1 MSRMDKSEHA
11 LGNANMPAEGRAAPP
26 ADRTGFAKQRNV
38 REALGEPQPA
48 ASAAPLAAAAGEGAI
63 GRPTGRLTHGWRDGS
78 ASLESAIMA
87 QGRSRYGRPTRILL
101 SVGPAAE
108 REKML
113 AAFAFLPNFEV
124 KTVKGLD
131 FASIE
136 DAYRTDYLIV
146 WFEGLQ
152 KLRDTDANAFV
163 KLSRRARVI
172 IALSSDRLLEAA
184 STLHLADAWLFT
196 DMVLDQIAMLVGL
209 SDSGYTIV
217 PSGVGSDFGL
227 DNLRRQLMYKL
238 DDAERLVLDQLGV
251 GDSNRDISLRLALS
265 EPQTKAIVRN
275 ILSKLHFRNRTEA
288 AVFMA
293 RRHGA
298 NGGAARADVQPDARP
313 AP

>member
-1 MSRMDKSEHA
+1 MSGQGGKAKMNRNDKGSGA
-11 LGNANMPAEGRAAPP
+11 LHSGTSHNGRGDVPI
-26 ADRTGFAKQRNV
+26 ADRGGYVAPTLVRQNNESHPEVSVTTAAERQPTDPFARV
-38 REALGEPQPA
+38 APA
-48 ASAAPLAAAAGEGAI
+48 
-63 GRPTGRLTHGWRDGS
+63 WRDGS
-78 ASLESAIMA
+78 ISLESAIMA
-87 QGRSRYGRPTRILL
+87 QSRARFGRPTRVLL
-101 SVGPAAE
+101 SIGPIAE

-113 AAFAFLPNFEV
+113 EAFSLIPNFEV
-124 KTVKGLD
+124 RTVKGLD
-131 FASIE
+131 FNANE

-152 KLRDTDANAFV
+152 KLRETDANAFV

-196 DMVLDQIAMLVGL
+196 DMVLDQIGMLVGL

-217 PSGVGSDFGL
+217 PSRVGNDFGL
-227 DNLRRQLMYKL
+227 DNLRCQLMYKL
-238 DDAERLVLDQLGV
+238 DDAERQVLEQLGL
-251 GDSNRDISLRLALS
+251 GNSNRDISTHLDIS

-293 RRHGA
+293 RRHT
-298 NGGAARADVQPDARP
+298 GGAPS
-313 AP
+313 

>member
-1 MSRMDKSEHA
+1 MNRISKGAGDAVHA
-11 LGNANMPAEGRAAPP
+11 AGASSDSTDSLTNR
-26 ADRTGFAKQRNV
+26 QRY
-38 REALGEPQPA
+38 EPQPKGGGFPNRPGAPIPTASRGNGAQA
-48 ASAAPLAAAAGEGAI
+48 AQQ
-63 GRPTGRLTHGWRDGS
+63 LTHGWRDGS
-78 ASLESAIMA
+78 ISLESAILA
-87 QGRSRYGRPTRILL
+87 QSRSRVGRPTQVLL
-101 SVGPAAE
+101 SVGPTAE

-113 AAFAFLPNFEV
+113 AAFELIPNFDV
-124 KTVKGLD
+124 TLVKGLD

-136 DAYRTDYLIV
+136 SAHRADYLIV

-152 KLRDTDANAFV
+152 KLRETDANAFV

-172 IALSSDRLLEAA
+172 VALSSDRLLEAA

-217 PSGVGSDFGL
+217 PSRVGNDFGL
-227 DNLRRQLMYKL
+227 DNLRCQLMYKL
-238 DDAERLVLDQLGV
+238 DESERQVLEQLGV
-251 GDSNRDISLRLALS
+251 GNSNRDISARLEIS

-293 RRHGA
+293 RRHVGQS
-298 NGGAARADVQPDARP
+298 QPV
-313 AP
+313 

>member
-1 MSRMDKSEHA
+1 MSRSDRSEHA
-11 LGNANMPAEGRAAPP
+11 LDDATISSGRGVTSEADGPSSGRHAKTNVSAARGT
-26 ADRTGFAKQRNV
+26 AATAIS
-38 REALGEPQPA
+38 AAA
-48 ASAAPLAAAAGEGAI
+48 ASAGLAP
-63 GRPTGRLTHGWRDGS
+63 GWREGS
-78 ASLESAIMA
+78 TSLDSAVMA
-87 QGRSRYGRPTRILL
+87 QSRSRYGRPTRVLL
-101 SVGPAAE
+101 SVGPAVE

-113 AAFAFLPNFEV
+113 AAFAYLPSFEV

-196 DMVLDQIAMLVGL
+196 DMVLDQIGMLMGL
-209 SDSGYTIV
+209 SDSGYTIL
-217 PSGVGSDFGL
+217 PSRVGSDFGL
-227 DNLRRQLMYKL
+227 DKLRCQLMHKL

-251 GDSNRDISLRLALS
+251 GNSNRDISRRLEIS

-293 RRHGA
+293 RRHGMVE
-298 NGGAARADVQPDARP
+298 AAAQPAL
-313 AP
+313 

>member
-1 MSRMDKSEHA
+1 MSRIDKGEHA
-11 LGNANMPAEGRAAPP
+11 LGDVDMPVERGVAPL
-26 ADRTGFAKQRNV
+26 ADRLGYAKQRKGSDMGSD
-38 REALGEPQPA
+38 AAGGQPA
-48 ASAAPLAAAAGEGAI
+48 APAGSFGPQAIAGEAAMA
-63 GRPTGRLTHGWRDGS
+63 RPAGRLTHGWRDGS
-78 ASLESAIMA
+78 VSLESAIMA
-87 QGRSRYGRPTRILL
+87 QGRSRFGRPTRILL

-184 STLHLADAWLFT
+184 STLDRKS
-196 DMVLDQIAMLVGL
+196 VV
-209 SDSGYTIV
+209 
-217 PSGVGSDFGL
+217 
-227 DNLRRQLMYKL
+227 
-238 DDAERLVLDQLGV
+238 
-251 GDSNRDISLRLALS
+251 
-265 EPQTKAIVRN
+265 
-275 ILSKLHFRNRTEA
+275 
-288 AVFMA
+288 
-293 RRHGA
+293 
-298 NGGAARADVQPDARP
+298 
-313 AP
+313 

>member
-1 MSRMDKSEHA
+1 
-11 LGNANMPAEGRAAPP
+11 
-26 ADRTGFAKQRNV
+26 
-38 REALGEPQPA
+38 
-48 ASAAPLAAAAGEGAI
+48 
-63 GRPTGRLTHGWRDGS
+63 
-78 ASLESAIMA
+78 
-87 QGRSRYGRPTRILL
+87 
-101 SVGPAAE
+101 
-108 REKML
+108 ML
-113 AAFAFLPNFEV
+113 AAFAYLPSFEV

-196 DMVLDQIAMLVGL
+196 DMVLDQIGMLMGL
-209 SDSGYTIV
+209 SDSGYTIL
-217 PSGVGSDFGL
+217 PSRVGSDFGL
-227 DNLRRQLMYKL
+227 DKLRCQLMHKL

-251 GDSNRDISLRLALS
+251 GNSNRDISRRLEIS

-293 RRHGA
+293 RRHGMVE
-298 NGGAARADVQPDARP
+298 AAAQPAL
-313 AP
+313 

>member
-1 MSRMDKSEHA
+1 MSRKEKSEHA
-11 LGNANMPAEGRAAPP
+11 LGYMNGSEERGVSPSS
-26 ADRTGFAKQRNV
+26 DRQGYVRQQRGKTAGDRQSV
-38 REALGEPQPA
+38 
-48 ASAAPLAAAAGEGAI
+48 AAAARSTAVGETAAT
-63 GRPTGRLTHGWRDGS
+63 GRTGRLTHGWRDGS
-78 ASLESAIMA
+78 VSLESAIMA
-87 QGRSRYGRPTRILL
+87 QGRTRYGRPTRILL
-101 SVGPAAE
+101 SVGPATE

-113 AAFAFLPNFEV
+113 AAFSYLPNFEV

-131 FASIE
+131 LTSIE

-152 KLRDTDANAFV
+152 KLRDADANAFV

-217 PSGVGSDFGL
+217 PSRVGSDFGL
-227 DNLRRQLMYKL
+227 DNLRRQLMHKL
-238 DDAERLVLDQLGV
+238 DAAERLVLDQLGV
-251 GDSNRDISLRLALS
+251 GNSNRDISRRLEIS

-298 NGGAARADVQPDARP
+298 MEPSAASAS
-313 AP
+313 

>member
-1 MSRMDKSEHA
+1 MSRMEKGERA
-11 LGNANMPAEGRAAPP
+11 LGPVVVPSERGASPLVHRQGYAHQQTGDAARDTAASGAPSVTPA
-26 ADRTGFAKQRNV
+26 
-38 REALGEPQPA
+38 PA
-48 ASAAPLAAAAGEGAI
+48 AGAAERPRAG
-63 GRPTGRLTHGWRDGS
+63 RQGRLTHGWRDGS
-78 ASLESAIMA
+78 VSLESAIMA
-87 QGRSRYGRPTRILL
+87 QGRTRYGRPTRILL
-101 SVGPAAE
+101 SVGPTAE

-113 AAFAFLPNFEV
+113 AAFEMLPNFEV

-131 FASIE
+131 FTSIE

-152 KLRDTDANAFV
+152 KLRETDANAFV

-217 PSGVGSDFGL
+217 PARVGNDFGL
-227 DNLRRQLMYKL
+227 DNLRCQLMHKL
-238 DDAERLVLDQLGV
+238 DDSERLVLDQLGV
-251 GDSNRDISLRLALS
+251 GNSNRDISLRLEIS

-293 RRHGA
+293 RRHGMPEQPA
-298 NGGAARADVQPDARP
+298 VAAT
-313 AP
+313 